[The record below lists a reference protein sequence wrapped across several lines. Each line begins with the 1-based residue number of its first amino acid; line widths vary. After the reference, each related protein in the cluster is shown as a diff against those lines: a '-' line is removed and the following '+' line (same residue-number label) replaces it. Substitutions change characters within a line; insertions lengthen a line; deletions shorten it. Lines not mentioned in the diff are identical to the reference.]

1 MRRDAALNPPE
12 AGATDI
18 FHRRNKIDNCIDWP
32 YFNANFSGVRII
44 SSIATMQHLAR
55 QWQRVGKQI
64 GFVPTMGYLH
74 AGHLSLVK
82 RTRQAAAKSGIVVMS
97 IYVNPTQF
105 GPKEAFSK
113 YPRDL
118 RRDLKLCRA
127 AGVDVVFTPSDKEM
141 YPQVGS
147 SRCDNRTAQRAVP
160 TKFSTYVVEEKLSQ
174 SMEGASRPTHF
185 RGVTTVVAKLFNIV
199 LPDVAVLG
207 AKDWQQAAIIKR
219 MVADLNFPV
228 KIIVAPTLR
237 ERDGLAMSSRNKYL
251 IGDLRRQATVLWRAI
266 QTAQTAVKRS
276 KVVPAA
282 KLKSDLKKLIKTEP
296 DARLDYVEFFGP
308 DTLSPVLKATRG
320 THMALAVFVGKTR
333 LIDNA
338 QL

>member
-1 MRRDAALNPPE
+1 M
-12 AGATDI
+12 
-18 FHRRNKIDNCIDWP
+18 
-32 YFNANFSGVRII
+32 RII
-44 SSIATMQHLAR
+44 SSIATMQQLAKK
-55 QWQRVGKQI
+55 WQRTGKRI

-74 AGHLSLVK
+74 AGHMSLVRETRK
-82 RTRQAAAKSGIVVMS
+82 RVGKTGKVVVS

-105 GPKEAFSK
+105 GPKEDFSK

-118 RRDLKLCRA
+118 KRDFKLCRME
-127 AGVDVVFTPSDKEM
+127 GVDVVFAPSDAEI

-147 SRCDNRTAQRAVP
+147 SRCDDRTAQPVLRSSTAEGGRAVP

-199 LPDVAVLG
+199 LPDVAVFG

-219 MVADLNFPV
+219 MAADLNFPV

-237 ERDGLAMSSRNKYL
+237 ESDGLAMSSRNKYL
-251 IGDLRRQATVLWRAI
+251 DGDLRRQAVVLWRSI
-266 QTAQTAVKRS
+266 QKARTAVKKSS
-276 KVVPAA
+276 KPILATR
-282 KLKSDLKKLIKTEP
+282 LKADLKQFIECEP
-296 DARLDYVEFFGP
+296 DARLDYAEFFEP
-308 DTLSPVLKATRG
+308 DTLVPVTKVSNGA
-320 THMALAVFVGKTR
+320 HMALAVFIGKTR

-338 QL
+338 KL